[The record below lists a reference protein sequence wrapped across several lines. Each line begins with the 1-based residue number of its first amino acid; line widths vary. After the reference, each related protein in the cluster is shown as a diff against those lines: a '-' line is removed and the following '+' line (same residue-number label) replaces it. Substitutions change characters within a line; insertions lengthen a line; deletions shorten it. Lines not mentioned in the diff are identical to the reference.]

1 MNVELRFE
9 LTHAHFA
16 LRELTQ
22 QQHALSVGQQLQR
35 ANRLVC
41 GAAKRF
47 GVEEGLKGFQD
58 APRVEQVEFIMF
70 INIMFVNRSSIH
82 QSEHAMSQTTTVAA
96 FFDPKTWTV
105 SYVVWDRSTRSAA
118 VIDPVLDYD
127 FKSGHTSTHS
137 ANQVLACL
145 AKHQLQVD
153 WILETHAHAD
163 HLSGARYIQQRV
175 GGRIAI
181 GENIRAVQATF
192 KKLYNLERSFL
203 PDGSQ
208 FDHLFKDGEVFM
220 IGGTPATALLV
231 PGHTPA
237 DMAYLIDGS
246 AFVGDTLF
254 MPDVGSARA
263 DFPGGDA
270 RQLYSSMR
278 RLLTLPPS
286 TTMYVCHDYPPASRA
301 PQWQTTVAEQRAHNI
316 HVRDGISEDEF
327 VAMRQARDATLEVPT
342 LILPS
347 IQVNVRAGQLPP
359 PDENGVSYLRIP
371 LNAL

>member
-1 MNVELRFE
+1 MTTR
-9 LTHAHFA
+9 
-16 LRELTQ
+16 
-22 QQHALSVGQQLQR
+22 
-35 ANRLVC
+35 
-41 GAAKRF
+41 
-47 GVEEGLKGFQD
+47 
-58 APRVEQVEFIMF
+58 
-70 INIMFVNRSSIH
+70 
-82 QSEHAMSQTTTVAA
+82 TTTRA

-105 SYVVWDRSTRSAA
+105 TYVVSDPVTRRAA

-127 FKSGHTSTHS
+127 FKSGHTSSTSADLVLGYLAEHS
-137 ANQVLACL
+137 
-145 AKHQLQVD
+145 LQVD

-163 HLSGARYIQQRV
+163 HLSGARYLQQRV

-208 FDHLFKDGEVFM
+208 FEHLFKDGETFR
-220 IGGTPATALLV
+220 IGEIEATAMLV

-237 DMAYLIDGS
+237 DMAYLVDGS
-246 AFVGDTLF
+246 VFVGDTLF

-270 RQLYSSMR
+270 HQLYASMR
-278 RLLTLPPS
+278 RLLDLPPE
-286 TTMYVCHDYPPASRA
+286 TTMYVCHDYPPATREA
-301 PQWQTTVAEQRAHNI
+301 RWQTTVAEQRAHNI
-316 HVRDGISEDEF
+316 HVRDGVSEDEF

-371 LNAL
+371 LNTLPVRP